1 MPTPRVQHPLERKPG
16 LLYALTAHGD
26 ALPVIDVTNTAF
38 RVADDLTAVE
48 VMRNEFAATERK
60 RKQLPKFL
68 LRYFIRAAA
77 RRSLL
82 ARALFKPEGGVLPG
96 LSTYLMK
103 LGPDNLPA
111 PFDGKIDRQFAA
123 APGALSMRMRL
134 QQVAKLLAHGLEGEL
149 RQHPKSALHLIN
161 IGGGTAT
168 DSLNALIL
176 LRRAAP
182 QIVERAIT
190 IHVLDPDTNGP
201 SFGGSALAAL
211 GADGAPLA
219 EMDVRFLHTAY
230 DWREPAQLA
239 ELVRGLAAQG
249 AVMAAS
255 SEGALFEYG
264 DDEVVIANLRALHA
278 EGRGAR
284 VVAGSVTRADEM
296 TRQSI
301 ALTHFKLVPRGVE
314 EFAALIRATGYSV
327 ARVEPALLSDQVL
340 LMPATNGA

>member
-1 MPTPRVQHPLERKPG
+1 MPTFGSRHATERKPG
-16 LLYALTAHGD
+16 IVYARTRHGEE
-26 ALPVIDVTNTAF
+26 LPVIDVTNAAF

-48 VMRNEFAATERK
+48 AMRNEFAATERK

-68 LRYFIRAAA
+68 LRYFIRSAA

-82 ARALFKPEGGVLPG
+82 ARALFQHERGVLPG

-111 PFDGKIDRQFAA
+111 PFDGKIDRQFAG

-134 QQVAKLLAHGLEGEL
+134 QQVAKLLAHSLEGEL
-149 RQHPKSALHLIN
+149 RQHPKSALHIID

-176 LRRAAP
+176 LRSAAP
-182 QIVERAIT
+182 QMVERAIT
-190 IHVLDPDTNGP
+190 IHVLDPDTDGP
-201 SFGGSALAAL
+201 SFGASALAAL

-219 EMDVRFLHTAY
+219 GMDVRLLHSTY
-230 DWREPAQLA
+230 DWRAPAQLG

-249 AVMAAS
+249 AVVAAS

-264 DDEVVIANLRALHA
+264 DDEMVVANLCSLCA
-278 EGRGAR
+278 EGRG
-284 VVAGSVTRADEM
+284 VLES
-296 TRQSI
+296 S
-301 ALTHFKLVPRGVE
+301 
-314 EFAALIRATGYSV
+314 
-327 ARVEPALLSDQVL
+327 SDR
-340 LMPATNGA
+340 